1 MDVVKQ
7 LLTILGGSVAAMAA
21 VAWLIRSLIAHLLSK
36 DIERHKAALQAQ
48 SVLELEKLRA
58 ELTKQT
64 LEHEVRF
71 RRVDDKVAEVLA
83 KVYRRLFRLYEGVS
97 KYVKIVESSSEPSKE
112 EKLKAVTEANQRFW
126 DSFLLNRVYVPPHL
140 YSRVH
145 SLATKLTGI
154 ANDMTYA
161 LQDERQGRVAGKDGW
176 LEAYH
181 AVEKEVDP
189 VFKEIVQD
197 VQKRL
202 GVEDVGEL
210 TTEEK

>member
-1 MDVVKQ
+1 MEQVLAVFGSGAIVV
-7 LLTILGGSVAAMAA
+7 IA
-21 VAWLIRSLIAHLLSK
+21 VAWVARSLASHVLSK

-58 ELTKQT
+58 ELTTRT

-71 RRVDDKVAEVLA
+71 RRVDDKVAEVMA
-83 KVYRRLFRLYEGVS
+83 RVYRRFFRLYEGVS

-112 EKLKAVTEANQRFW
+112 DKLKAVTEANRQFW
-126 DSFLLNRVYVPPHL
+126 DSFLLNRVYVPPQL
-140 YSRVH
+140 YGRIH

-154 ANDMTYA
+154 TNEMTYA
-161 LQDERQGRVAGKDGW
+161 LQDEQRGHVGGEDGW
-176 LEAYH
+176 LKAYH

-189 VFKEIVQD
+189 VFREIVQD

-202 GVEDVGEL
+202 GVEDAGEL
-210 TTEEK
+210 RTEGK